1 MFKVL
6 DVFPIGNMFSVTLEG
21 SCDGLKNGSRLTD
34 NNGNTVV
41 VASVAMTKYENPT
54 DFNKN
59 TTVMVDSCQFTKG
72 SELFIV

>member
-21 SCDGLKNGSRLTD
+21 SCDSLKNGSRLTD
-34 NNGNTVV
+34 SNGNTVIV
-41 VASVAMTKYENPT
+41 VSVAMTRYKDPA
-54 DFNKN
+54 DISKN
-59 TTVMVDSCQFTKG
+59 TTVMVDSCQFKKG